1 MNRTSTAAAVDYG
14 PHEVAM
20 QAYLREGE
28 ERALALG
35 NRGPIRFD
43 ASGALHPDIL
53 AAFSRCGFYVFED
66 VLAAE
71 ELADVESD
79 FHDVLERLPVE
90 KGSPVDRRGRPALG
104 FGCEAPTLFWSKPLG
119 DPFGGTSQASRR
131 HPVKMTEPT
140 PADDAPAEVVYLIL
154 GSLQFSDAALRV
166 YGHPKL
172 LGVAAAV
179 NGEDFV
185 PFNEAMFIKEPG
197 RGASVAWHQDG
208 VTHWDSPDWDEGSH
222 GFNVTDP
229 QTRTPDPEMAERIR
243 YHALAEGLVMICVK
257 NYIRIAPPLVMTH
270 DEVDD
275 LVGRLGVAI
284 ERAKAGRPTGTD
296 FSTSSS
302 LAADP
307 VRARE

>member
-1 MNRTSTAAAVDYG
+1 MNRTSTAAAVDYS
-14 PHEVAM
+14 PHEAAM

-43 ASGALHPDIL
+43 AGGALHPDIL

-71 ELADVESD
+71 ELADIESD
-79 FHDVLERLPVE
+79 FNDVLERLPVE

-119 DPFGGTSQASRR
+119 DPFGGTSQANNR

-185 PFNEAMFIKEPG
+185 PFNEAMFINGPAGAPRSPG
-197 RGASVAWHQDG
+197 
-208 VTHWDSPDWDEGSH
+208 
-222 GFNVTDP
+222 
-229 QTRTPDPEMAERIR
+229 TRTES
-243 YHALAEGLVMICVK
+243 
-257 NYIRIAPPLVMTH
+257 
-270 DEVDD
+270 
-275 LVGRLGVAI
+275 
-284 ERAKAGRPTGTD
+284 PTGTVPTGTRAATA
-296 FSTSSS
+296 ST
-302 LAADP
+302 
-307 VRARE
+307 